1 VAEHLAWLL
10 LGSNIDPE
18 THLAAAVERLSRQVT
33 LLAVSSAWQSPPADG
48 SRQPDYL
55 NAAAL
60 LRTECTPE
68 VLLKRV
74 TAPIEKA
81 LGRVRTADAFVPR
94 TIDIDLALY
103 DDRIGTAAGKALPHP
118 DILRYAHCAIPLAE
132 ISPETVHPATG
143 ETLRAIAGR
152 LRTPSIHRR
161 EDINLKSFIK
171 PTESA
176 PEESERG
183 T

>member
-18 THLAAAVERLSRQVT
+18 THLAAAVERLARQGA

-55 NAAAL
+55 NAAVL
-60 LRTECTPE
+60 LQTERTPE
-68 VLLKRV
+68 ELLERV

-81 LGRVRTADAFVPR
+81 LGRVRTADIFAPR

-103 DDRIGTAAGKALPHP
+103 DDRTGTAAGKALPHP
-118 DILRYAHCAIPLAE
+118 DILRYAHCAVPLAE
-132 ISPETVHPATG
+132 ISPDTVHPETG

-152 LRTPSIHRR
+152 LRTPSMRRR
-161 EDINLKSFIK
+161 EDLNLKSFIK
-171 PTESA
+171 PAGPA
-176 PEESERG
+176 PEEPERG
-183 T
+183 A